1 MWTTKISNDKLSK
14 GTMDLC
20 STFFKQQE
28 SEKMSAIWER
38 ANNISELGYKVH
50 SAAMVVEMVAAD
62 LSDNAQSGASW
73 AAVDMLTRISDEI
86 DSEVSAVMSEGRKL
100 EERIQK
106 LEAIIAKHELKKKKT
121 KDIDPDGRC

>member
-1 MWTTKISNDKLSK
+1 MWKTKISNEKLSK
-14 GTMDLC
+14 GPMDLC

-28 SEKMSAIWER
+28 GEKMSAIWER

-121 KDIDPDGRC
+121 NNKNH

>member
-1 MWTTKISNDKLSK
+1 
-14 GTMDLC
+14 MDLC
-20 STFFKQQE
+20 FTFFKQQE

-86 DSEVSAVMSEGRKL
+86 DLEVSAVMSESRKL
-100 EERIQK
+100 EEHIQK
-106 LEAIIAKHELKKKKT
+106 LEAIIAKHELKKKKK
-121 KDIDPDGRC
+121 KDEDMDGRC